1 MRGVKPLSMNVKC
14 IIFDLDGTLVDSE
27 SLSSKALLD
36 LLPEID
42 ESVEILTDR
51 YHGKKIAEI
60 FIDIERQFKFSIPE
74 GFESLYRQHAAQLFE
89 NELKPVPGV
98 AVMLDQ
104 VKHPRC
110 IASNGPLAKM
120 IHTLKITGLSKYF
133 GSNLFSAYEIG
144 TWKPDPGLF
153 LHAAREMGFKP
164 EECVVVEDSLTGIKA
179 ATSADMVVLHYSSK
193 PIEQNG
199 NTYCV
204 FDDMADLPI
213 LLQRYGSAP

>member
-1 MRGVKPLSMNVKC
+1 MSMNLKC
-14 IIFDLDGTLVDSE
+14 IIFELDGSLVDSE
-27 SLSSKALLD
+27 SLSSKALID
-36 LLPEID
+36 LLPVID

-51 YHGKKIAEI
+51 YHGKKFAEI
-60 FIDIERQFKFSIPE
+60 FIDIERRFKFSIPE

-120 IHTLKITGLSKYF
+120 IHSLKITGLGKYF
-133 GSNLFSAYEIG
+133 DSNLFSAYEIG

-164 EECVVVEDSLTGIKA
+164 EGCVVVEDSLTGIKA

-193 PIEQNG
+193 PIEQNRK
-199 NTYCV
+199 TYCV

>member
-1 MRGVKPLSMNVKC
+1 MRGVKPLSMNLKC

-36 LLPEID
+36 LLPVID

-51 YHGKKIAEI
+51 YHGKKISEI
-60 FIDIERQFKFSIPE
+60 FIDIERRFKFSIPG

-120 IHTLKITGLSKYF
+120 IHSLKITGLGKYF

-199 NTYCV
+199 KTYCV

>member
-1 MRGVKPLSMNVKC
+1 MRGVKPLSMNLKC

-36 LLPEID
+36 LLPVID

-60 FIDIERQFKFSIPE
+60 FIDIERRFKFSIPG

-120 IHTLKITGLSKYF
+120 IHSLKITGLGNILTPTYLALTKLEHGNQIQDCFFMLLKKWVS
-133 GSNLFSAYEIG
+133 
-144 TWKPDPGLF
+144 
-153 LHAAREMGFKP
+153 
-164 EECVVVEDSLTGIKA
+164 SLKNA
-179 ATSADMVVLHYSSK
+179 
-193 PIEQNG
+193 
-199 NTYCV
+199 
-204 FDDMADLPI
+204 
-213 LLQRYGSAP
+213 